1 MVMEV
6 ARQAGVSLRMR
17 LVGADAAWLI
27 QRRLEGAAKLWPT
40 SAKWWKAE
48 ISEDTRRLIELAIS
62 MEKIGS
68 PERAPLRQCI
78 WRNAAARRDTIIE
91 T

>member
-1 MVMEV
+1 M
-6 ARQAGVSLRMR
+6 
-17 LVGADAAWLI
+17 ADLGQVVESGDFA
-27 QRRLEGAAKLWPT
+27 
-40 SAKWWKAE
+40 S
-48 ISEDTRRLIELAIS
+48 DTRRLIELAIS